1 MKLLV
6 FSAKDFEIPFL
17 QKANNGRFKVTYIQ
31 DELDSITA
39 IKAMGYKAIS
49 ISSGDDACLNALEKL
64 RDLGVKYISLRAA
77 GYNNIQIKAAKRFGL
92 KVANAPDYSPHAI
105 AEHAVALLMAL
116 NRKIPVA
123 DRQVHSFNF
132 EQKNL
137 MGFDLVGKTIG
148 IVGTGR
154 IGSVMVKIMHGLG
167 CNILAHDLLPDQEL
181 VSKYGVHYVGLE
193 QLYRQADIISLH
205 VPLTTETHYLI
216 DEAAFEQMKP
226 DVFLLNTARGA
237 IVDTRALIKALE
249 MNKIAYYAADVYE
262 KEKGLYFKDHSAHGI
277 KDHHLKT
284 LLTFPNVL
292 MTPHQAYVT
301 EEALHKIAQIT
312 FENLDCWAHGKYCK
326 NELGYETLVL

>member
-17 QKANNGRFKVTYIQ
+17 QKANNGRHKVTYIK
-31 DELDSITA
+31 DELDSTTA

-154 IGSVMVKIMHGLG
+154 IGSVMVKIMHGFG
-167 CNILAHDLLPDQEL
+167 CNILAHDLLPDQKL
-181 VSKYGVHYVGLE
+181 VAKYGVLYVGLE
-193 QLYRQADIISLH
+193 HLYRQADIISLH
-205 VPLTTETHYLI
+205 VPLTAETHYLI
-216 DEAAFEQMKP
+216 DKEAFEQMKP

-249 MNKIAYYAADVYE
+249 VNKIAYYAADVYE

-277 KDHHLKT
+277 KDRHLKT

-301 EEALHKIAQIT
+301 EEALHKIARIT
-312 FENLDCWAHGKYCK
+312 FENLDCWAQGKYCK
-326 NELGYETLVL
+326 NELGYETLIL